1 MSFASPIGLYIQ
13 GLRKEPPFGDDQ
25 VAGETQGDAMKP
37 PYGANTVVMVM
48 EGPIVS
54 AEVTALCECV
64 RVLVA
69 DSGVELVVCDVGALT
84 NPDLATVD
92 ALARLQLTARRLGG
106 QVQVRRPCEALQ
118 SLLALAGL
126 SEVVPLNVGSGFD
139 PGGQAEERE

>member
-1 MSFASPIGLYIQ
+1 
-13 GLRKEPPFGDDQ
+13 
-25 VAGETQGDAMKP
+25 MKP

-48 EGPIVS
+48 EGPIVR
-54 AEVTALCECV
+54 ADVAALCECV

-69 DSGVELVVCDVGALT
+69 DGVELVICDVGALT

-92 ALARLQLTARRLGG
+92 ALARLQLIARRLGG
-106 QVQVRRPCEALQ
+106 QVQVRHPCDALQ

-126 SEVVPLNVGSGFD
+126 SEVVPVSAGSGLE